1 MIRTFKLIPALLLLF
16 VFIFVQS
23 AKADDLNKN
32 KMEQVTRAILD
43 IFVNGPG
50 DKNEL
55 SKYISEEWL
64 DKKNINIKKYKI
76 NNYSPEKYDIV
87 YTGADVCIATIG
99 GSSWAHLLVFKFTE
113 EYGKYRVIPLG
124 ISKASSDY
132 IDPWYSVTDYICSPP
147 TNEEEK

>member
-1 MIRTFKLIPALLLLF
+1 LKSNKLIYIILFLALASF
-16 VFIFVQS
+16 PVKET
-23 AKADDLNKN
+23 KADDLNKL
-32 KMEQVTRAILD
+32 KMEQVTKAILD

-55 SKYISEEWL
+55 RKYISEEWL

-76 NNYSPEKYDIV
+76 NNYSPEKYDII

-99 GSSWAHLLVFKFTE
+99 GASWAHLLVFKFTE

-132 IDPWYSVTDYICSPP
+132 IDPWYSVKDYICSPS
-147 TNEEEK
+147 NDEEK

>member
-1 MIRTFKLIPALLLLF
+1 LKTNKLFFAILFLTLL
-16 VFIFVQS
+16 S
-23 AKADDLNKN
+23 AGVKEIKADDLNKN

-55 SKYISEEWL
+55 RKYISEEWL

-99 GSSWAHLLVFKFTE
+99 GASWAHLLVFKFTE

-132 IDPWYSVTDYICSPP
+132 IDPWYSVTDYICSPS
-147 TNEEEK
+147 NEEEK